1 MATARQE
8 TEGRRDVVVVA
19 KGQGGKRA
27 QRRAGRAMRE
37 AAGSTGGV
45 DPDAA
50 INAEVDGVDGVEA
63 LCKARY

>member
-1 MATARQE
+1 V
-8 TEGRRDVVVVA
+8 RRSGVTRSGLERGAV
-19 KGQGGKRA
+19 
-27 QRRAGRAMRE
+27 
-37 AAGSTGGV
+37 GSM